1 MTADEYQHLRGRLIR
16 DYAADNVT
24 AGRWLADGA
33 EARSAEVTDR
43 LLPDG
48 ERTDGMMLLTAETA
62 DGELVGSVWV
72 ALQYA
77 DAADAAWIYDI
88 EVDPGQ
94 RGHGYGRALLEA
106 AERETAARGA
116 RAIGLNVFS
125 GNTVARRLYESAG
138 YTVTTEQMRKDLT
151 A

>member
-1 MTADEYQHLRGRLIR
+1 MTADEYQRLRERLIR

-24 AGRWLADGA
+24 AGRWPADGA
-33 EARSAEVTDR
+33 EERSAEVTDR

-94 RGHGYGRALLEA
+94 RGHGRALLEA
-106 AERETAARGA
+106 AERETAARGI

-138 YTVTTEQMRKDLT
+138 YTVTTQQMRKDLT